1 MQRNSGPH
9 SGPNQPAAA
18 QTVNTKRESLLPCPQ
33 TSATA
38 LSATGVVAICS
49 LAGSAACN
57 TASITAS
64 IFGQSDAPHAAAHQ
78 GKRGRA
84 QRGAGRSD
92 AGGAGCTDGDK
103 ADRHAIAARA
113 KVSEASKV
121 LAFDSASCMCARMTL
136 APSSPG
142 WSVGILSSDTEV
154 TAAADNS
161 RLCLDSVWACA
172 TVVLRPSSPGYGI
185 GQIVELSSDF
195 GQMVSLG
202 FRFRLGHHGK
212 RQDFARNGH
221 SIDAASACSASQ
233 CGL

>member
-1 MQRNSGPH
+1 MQRNSRPH

-38 LSATGVVAICS
+38 LSATGVMAICS

-84 QRGAGRSD
+84 QRGAGQSD

-103 ADRHAIAARA
+103 ADRHAIGPSLGSRDHQSLGTQHYSFSVPESVARG
-113 KVSEASKV
+113 E
-121 LAFDSASCMCARMTL
+121 
-136 APSSPG
+136 
-142 WSVGILSSDTEV
+142 
-154 TAAADNS
+154 
-161 RLCLDSVWACA
+161 
-172 TVVLRPSSPGYGI
+172 LRPLRDPAD
-185 GQIVELSSDF
+185 E
-195 GQMVSLG
+195 
-202 FRFRLGHHGK
+202 
-212 RQDFARNGH
+212 
-221 SIDAASACSASQ
+221 SA
-233 CGL
+233 